1 MIPIHVDVNL
11 FFVYFYHGQ
20 LDELDK
26 WGRNGSGTVV
36 TVRKFGHVC
45 LLFSLDK

>member
-36 TVRKFGHVC
+36 TVRKYGHVC
-45 LLFSLDK
+45 LLFSPDK